1 MTIIIAMPLA
11 CLYVIIVVYYTIDN
25 LYTKTTQIPIYIVDK
40 LRRYVNLFFPFRII
54 NNYFFV
60 GM

>member
-40 LRRYVNLFFPFRII
+40 LRRYANLFFPFRII